1 MGLSRGLKAIFFDF
15 DGTLAEDGDSIRQ
28 ALNLACQV
36 VRRRW
41 PEIDT
46 DQLAAIYRQESDMA
60 WGDYDQHLRHLIEPE
75 AMLASVWRAALAH
88 WSLHD
93 PNTERDAAAVYWN
106 YRLQHCRP
114 YSDVF
119 PLLHDLS
126 QHFHLCLLTNGA
138 PGMQRAKVIASGLS
152 SFFPHVFVGGDFP
165 RGKPDQAIFHAALTA
180 ARSEPDQAVHIGD
193 SLTHDIAG
201 ARNVGVWSVWLNRKE
216 MTATSGSPTPDF
228 EISTLE
234 DLVKC
239 IESLK
244 D

>member
-1 MGLSRGLKAIFFDF
+1 MGLNRGLKAVFFDF
-15 DGTLAEDGDSIRQ
+15 DGTLADDGDSIRQ
-28 ALNLACQV
+28 ALDLACQIV
-36 VRRRW
+36 KRRW

-46 DQLAAIYRQESDMA
+46 DKLAAIYRQESDMA
-60 WGDYDQHLRHLIEPE
+60 WGDYDRHLRHLIEPE
-75 AMLASVWRAALAH
+75 AMLASVWRKALEH
-88 WSLHD
+88 WNLHD
-93 PNTERDAAAVYWN
+93 PTTEHDAAAAYWDH
-106 YRLQHCRP
+106 RLQHCRP

-126 QHFHLCLLTNGA
+126 QQFHLCLLTNGA
-138 PGMQRAKVIASGLS
+138 PEMQRAKVTASGLF

-180 ARSEPDQAVHIGD
+180 AQCAPNETIHIGD
-193 SLTHDIAG
+193 SLAHDIAG

-234 DLVKC
+234 DLIKC

>member
-180 ARSEPDQAVHIGD
+180 ARSEPDQAVPVKRYRSKVIGFGI
-193 SLTHDIAG
+193 SFSIAS
-201 ARNVGVWSVWLNRKE
+201 RIISVFTVVVEVEVDVVDVLV
-216 MTATSGSPTPDF
+216 
-228 EISTLE
+228 
-234 DLVKC
+234 LVKQPNSM
-239 IESLK
+239 I
-244 D
+244 